1 MISCTPAR
9 VSCIAALG
17 GNEAGE
23 RIFCSGKLLAAVSP
37 ESPSAMPPKTSRLIK
52 AKPGRCMV
60 SSLLIRRHFGQ
71 FRREE
76 AFLFFLGPRQCGG
89 RDNLRGDEDDQVLFG
104 VLFGVGAKRPANKR
118 NIADDGDLIFS
129 FLHVLAH
136 QPTKHYRL
144 PVINAH
150 ARGHLARAE
159 HWLVYYVLGEKHWL
173 GNRNSSSGSHA
184 HRKNWTAVIDEPLK
198 LNNLRN

>member
-23 RIFCSGKLLAAVSP
+23 WIFCSGKLLAAVSP

-60 SSLLIRRHFGQ
+60 SSLLIRRHVRQ
-71 FRREE
+71 LRREE
-76 AFLFFLGPRQCGG
+76 PF
-89 RDNLRGDEDDQVLFG
+89 
-104 VLFGVGAKRPANKR
+104 
-118 NIADDGDLIFS
+118 
-129 FLHVLAH
+129 LAH